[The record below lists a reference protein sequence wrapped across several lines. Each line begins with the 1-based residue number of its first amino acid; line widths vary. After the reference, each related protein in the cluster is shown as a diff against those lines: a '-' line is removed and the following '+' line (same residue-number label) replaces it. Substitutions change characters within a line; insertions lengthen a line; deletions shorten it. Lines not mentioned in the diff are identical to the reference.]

1 MIIKLK
7 NGLVW
12 VTVAACGMVFTVYAI
27 IRIGSDGPS
36 ALKLHSP
43 PQLPSI
49 TVQDFTSDTMILPAL
64 SQEALR
70 MIIAAGHCAG
80 VVEVLSPTLRHIYT
94 IRAYETAISNGNSLS
109 DVARMS
115 TGPTPM
121 LPPVEVL
128 IEAYKAL
135 NEDTLTQFAI
145 DFAAAMRAQ
154 AIADR
159 SAALIKRF
167 REGFH
172 RPGLIKQ
179 RIAYVRAHREEILP
193 ESKS

>member
-94 IRAYETAISNGNSLS
+94 IRAYETAISNG
-109 DVARMS
+109 
-115 TGPTPM
+115 
-121 LPPVEVL
+121 EVL